1 MSSMFSTT
9 GQNPPVVLKMD
20 EVNLKR
26 VYIKKS
32 HNFLENYFL
41 SAGSTEVDITAIKLM
56 FKMVK
61 KEIYFLDMWLGVNS
75 NLQIRLQAKYEAEYE
90 YNFHI

>member
-1 MSSMFSTT
+1 MVIICKKPLCLKKEMSSMFSTT
-9 GQNPPVVLKMD
+9 EQNPPVVLKMD

-41 SAGSTEVDITAIKLM
+41 SAGSTEVDITTINCNNKCL
-56 FKMVK
+56 KWLK
-61 KEIYFLDMWLGVNS
+61 K
-75 NLQIRLQAKYEAEYE
+75 KY
-90 YNFHI
+90 IS